1 MLIVCWCRIF
11 LLVVVFQLVTLQL
24 KQIEKVIRDKGVEPE
39 AVYGYEVQEKK
50 EKLYKE
56 YGVTPFT
63 PWKWYFM
70 QGPISVCFFL
80 AIWNMAEKVPSF
92 KNGGAYWFTDLTTPD
107 SMYLLP
113 VLIGLGF
120 LTSVEVWRHL
130 SEGLGGNPIS
140 GTRITI
146 SRVLAVGLAPLS
158 ASFPTAICGYL
169 LTYSFFLVLCG
180 LAIKVP
186 AVKKSLGLPEIA
198 MPPTATLDEEV
209 LGRIIIFSKDIQS

>member
-1 MLIVCWCRIF
+1 
-11 LLVVVFQLVTLQL
+11 
-24 KQIEKVIRDKGVEPE
+24 
-39 AVYGYEVQEKK
+39 
-50 EKLYKE
+50 
-56 YGVTPFT
+56 
-63 PWKWYFM
+63 
-70 QGPISVCFFL
+70 
-80 AIWNMAEKVPSF
+80 MAEKVPSF

-186 AVKKSLGLPEIA
+186 AVKKSLGFPEIA
-198 MPPTATLDEEV
+198 MPPTATTATQAPFNLVSTPILDEEV
-209 LGRIIIFSKDIQS
+209 PGRIIIVSKDIQS